1 MEELLENKYEEENN
15 ISSIRGL
22 SEYLNK
28 YIPLQSFQ
36 RVSPN
41 KNIVETCLGIQK
53 DNLLIRPDP
62 SGNLKVIDINKS
74 NLGKELTV
82 TTGYTIANKVLHL
95 LLLKDVTQ
103 FLKNSKSTVS
113 IINNTSGSLGYPKV
127 KERLAEAG
135 ELNNLEIH
143 KIIISISNLSLEQ
156 EMIARER
163 TAGFA
168 SLNDDIFRE
177 LPNAIINF
185 IVIVKVPNYKNT
197 FMKFYLKDCK
207 FNIPNYKG
215 YNAPLDR
222 TINIGCYARVIRQDL
237 KYNNFDLDELV
248 MVNNIF
254 LNSKT
259 PQKHNAL
266 CTGVE
271 SKKVGLA
278 YLRNLKRI
286 HNVNFPSEKNN
297 TSK

>member
-15 ISSIRGL
+15 ISSIGSL
-22 SEYLNK
+22 CEFLDK
-28 YIPLQSFQ
+28 YIPLQSF
-36 RVSPN
+36 S
-41 KNIVETCLGIQK
+41 KNTQNRLIVESHLGIQK
-53 DNLLIRPDP
+53 ENLLIKPDS
-62 SGNLKVIDINKS
+62 SGTLKVIEINKN
-74 NLGKELTV
+74 NLGKLLTA
-82 TTGYTIANKVLHL
+82 TSAYRSKDYLYSSF
-95 LLLKDVTQ
+95 LKDVTA

-113 IINNTSGSLGYPKV
+113 IVNNTSGSLGYPKI
-127 KERLAEAG
+127 KERLFENDS
-135 ELNNLEIH
+135 LKNLEVH
-143 KIIISISNLSLEQ
+143 KIVVSICNLSLEQ
-156 EMIARER
+156 ELIAREI
-163 TAGFA
+163 TNNFA
-168 SLNDDIFRE
+168 VVSESLFKTV
-177 LPNAIINF
+177 PNAIINF

-222 TINIGCYARVIRQDL
+222 SIQIGCLARVIRQDL

-278 YLRNLKRI
+278 YLRNLKKI
-286 HNVNFPSEKNN
+286 HHVNLPSKKSN
-297 TSK
+297 TPK